1 MGIRRHSRGNAHVED
16 FTEHLLLFH
25 RRGAIKSGGVERGE
39 VCGVSNGWGRSGGPA
54 VSLLRAFGILG
65 SVGWGRSTST
75 WRLPR
80 LRTGLPST
88 RVGLTRAAVLGR
100 TRSATVIGD
109 VPITLRRSLAVGTR
123 WNHGGGVGRVTRTGW
138 DHAWLTITHHTTST
152 RGREVTARRVVHRA
166 VHVTT
171 RDTSSSGL
179 LHADL
184 VALSDLALQLLPT
197 NLTALGKGDVERL
210 GTDHLVVHLGNSL
223 GGLLRIGV
231 TNETEALGMVLIV
244 AHDLGTGNGS
254 ERLELSTELFVVDI
268 VFEILDVEVYTLILA
283 QLLHLGLL
291 VRLAQLFLTFGLL
304 LCPGDEKLLAVVLA
318 IVERIDSFGSID
330 VVLVVDESKALAVSL
345 GIDLEDSRGDRSK
358 LGEQILELLLRDLSV
373 QVLDV
378 DVGELFLLLVDF
390 GHAFLI
396 IKLCK

>member
-1 MGIRRHSRGNAHVED
+1 VA
-16 FTEHLLLFH
+16 
-25 RRGAIKSGGVERGE
+25 
-39 VCGVSNGWGRSGGPA
+39 NGWGGSGGTA
-54 VSLLRAFGILG
+54 VSLLGTFGVLG
-65 SVGWGRSTST
+65 SAARGRSPSA
-75 WRLPR
+75 WRLSR
-80 LRTGLPST
+80 LRTRLPST
-88 RVGLTRAAVLGR
+88 RVGLTRATVLGR
-100 TRSATVIGD
+100 TRSATVVGN
-109 VPITLRRSLAVGTR
+109 VPITLRRRLAVGTR

-138 DHAWLTITHHTTST
+138 WHAWLTVTHHTAST
-152 RGREVTARRVVHRA
+152 RGWEVAAGRVVHRT
-166 VHVTT
+166 VHVAT
-171 RDTSSSGL
+171 RNASGGGL

-197 NLTALGKGDVERL
+197 NLTALGEGDVERL
-210 GTDHLVVHLGNSL
+210 RTDHLVVHLGNGL

-254 ERLELSTELFVVDI
+254 KRLELGTEFFVVD
-268 VFEILDVEVYTLILA
+268 VVVEILDVQVYTLILA

-318 IVERIDSFGSID
+318 VVECIDSFGSVD
-330 VVLVVDESKALAVSL
+330 VVLVVDKSKALALSL
-345 GIDLEDSRGDRSK
+345 SVDLEDGRGDRSK

-378 DVGELFLLLVDF
+378 DVGELFLLLINF

-396 IKLCK
+396 IKLGK